1 MLLVRSTCML
11 LLILSSF
18 ILFLS
23 DGKKSCESDQLQKCI
38 SQYVELVRGKQVDGS
53 SEQHCSRV
61 QVIGVI
67 GLLRYREE
75 PITRREQLPY

>member
-1 MLLVRSTCML
+1 MHLVRSTCML
-11 LLILSSF
+11 LLILASF

-23 DGKKSCESDQLQKCI
+23 DGKKSCESELLQKCI

-61 QVIGVI
+61 QVIGAI
-67 GLLRYREE
+67 GRLGYHQERIKRKE
-75 PITRREQLPY
+75 

>member
-1 MLLVRSTCML
+1 MHLVRSTYML
-11 LLILSSF
+11 LLILASF

-23 DGKKSCESDQLQKCI
+23 DGKKSCESEQLQKCI
-38 SQYVELVRGKQVDGS
+38 SQYVELVRGKQADGS

-67 GLLRYREE
+67 GLLGYREE
-75 PITRREQLPY
+75 PMTRIEQLPY